1 MRQIGTI
8 LKEKRLR
15 EGKKISRLAKELKI
29 NPRYLSSLEKN
40 DFRAIPGGTAI
51 IQGIVRSYAQK
62 LGLDADKAAA
72 IFRRDF
78 SEPLPRVVPLPAEE
92 KTRRLLTPSL
102 VGMII
107 VGVSLLWLTFFLGRH
122 LLGFLKPPVIKVE
135 TPREGEEIKGNS
147 LLVRG
152 KVKGGD
158 VLTLNGEIVRL
169 EDDGRFQ
176 KRIDCQP
183 GENTLILEA
192 LSPRQ
197 KETLYEVHFFC
208 LTNGG

>member
-8 LKEKRLR
+8 LKEKRLHKG
-15 EGKKISRLAKELKI
+15 EKISHLAKELKI

-62 LGLDADKAAA
+62 LGLDPDKAAA

-78 SEPLPRVVPLPAEE
+78 SEPLPPVVPLPKE
-92 KTRRLLTPSL
+92 KPRRLLTPSL
-102 VGMII
+102 VGMIV
-107 VGVSLLWLTFFLGRH
+107 VGIGLFWLVFFLGRH

-135 TPREGEEIKGNS
+135 TPREGEEIRGES
-147 LLVRG
+147 LWVRG

-158 VLTLNGEIVRL
+158 VLTLNGEIVHL

-176 KRIDCQP
+176 KMVECQP
-183 GENTLILEA
+183 GKNTLILEA

-197 KETLYEVHFFC
+197 KKTLYEVHFFC
-208 LTNGG
+208 SVDGG

>member
-8 LKEKRLR
+8 LKEKRLH
-15 EGKKISRLAKELKI
+15 EGEKISRLAKELKI

-62 LGLDADKAAA
+62 LGLDPDKAAA

-78 SEPLPRVVPLPAEE
+78 SEPLPSVVPLPKE
-92 KTRRLLTPSL
+92 KPRRLLTPSL
-102 VGMII
+102 VGIII
-107 VGVSLLWLTFFLGRH
+107 VGVGLFWLVFFLGRH

-135 TPREGEEIKGNS
+135 APREGEEIRGES
-147 LLVRG
+147 LWVKG

-169 EDDGRFQ
+169 EEDGRFQ
-176 KRIDCQP
+176 KMVECQP
-183 GENTLILEA
+183 GKNTLILEA

-197 KETLYEVHFFC
+197 KKTLYEVHFFC
-208 LTNGG
+208 SAEGG